1 MLLVTIR
8 VNPIDKTL
16 EREGR
21 ASETVTCRNV
31 ADVSLSTRRGR
42 QAAKCAKYQART
54 ASPQNRLITAPTAR
68 NGTKGRRYLRP
79 FMPVARRGAA
89 RGAAVRSER
98 RM

>member
-31 ADVSLSTRRGR
+31 A
-42 QAAKCAKYQART
+42 
-54 ASPQNRLITAPTAR
+54 
-68 NGTKGRRYLRP
+68 
-79 FMPVARRGAA
+79 
-89 RGAAVRSER
+89 
-98 RM
+98 